1 MRLHTL
7 TGFIFSLF
15 CNIPCIAFSQTSPPA
30 PDVLTEFSANSWGAG
45 AEGAT
50 ANVFNDTSRVRVGS
64 ASIRFETNG
73 GFDTWMFSPPN
84 RNANW
89 DFGSSGGIAFWIYAE
104 NNNIG
109 FQNGSPWVRFYS
121 GTNNYLELRSTREI
135 LNEARNNW
143 IELRIPFT
151 GNSDWQLTRVG
162 SPNLSNVSHIEIHAD
177 TWDYGFRYWIDG
189 MRFNLPIAPPNG
201 QMAIAGNNK
210 VTLSWLPV
218 TDSRFQRYE
227 IYRGNQPFQNI
238 TSMIP
243 IGTVNN
249 INQTQYDDL
258 TALNGVRY
266 HYAVALRLN
275 GGLLSTEVNS
285 IGPRT
290 PYNETDLQVVSIART
305 PRYPRY
311 DPIYNVYQVTEPS
324 GFGPYIFS
332 VATGLGSEQ
341 NANTQRW
348 PNIGSNVTYTATV
361 RNRGTNNWS
370 GALNLRWYVDNAL
383 ISQQTPNV
391 SLTPGQT
398 TTFTLNRTW
407 DGASH
412 DIRFEINVNDAR
424 SSNNSLTVNTKSVGF
439 LSYIDLSYIENFRE
453 STVDYPQAATNDF
466 IDWLNRHMARFNELF
481 AQAGTPKRV
490 HFEVL
495 QTLRD
500 TDPNPGINTIFFA
513 VFPFRYLANDGSLR
527 LSGYYHPDDD
537 IDYGLLHEMG
547 HQLGLIDLYQLNTS
561 PEQNQVNQTG
571 YSAIACLMNGVSPFL
586 SEHSA
591 RAMTHWYETAHGY
604 YGQYLY
610 SMPETVKMRFLG
622 RDGRPL
628 TNASVKIYQK
638 CERPG
643 VGSVITNQIKAQGTT
658 DANGEYVLPNVPL
671 NPNLVPAAFNGDRL
685 RNNPFG
691 YVAVVGTNGLLLLRI
706 EKDGFVDYAWL
717 DITEVNNAY
726 WRGQTNIAT
735 FERTL
740 SLGGPIQTCTPVDM
754 TEGNAASWTSWAQDG
769 QISLFNDTNRRRVGN
784 SSLRMEATG
793 GFDNY
798 VRYPSDRQA
807 RWNLTGVQG
816 IRMHC
821 FAVNPNLGFQNNSP
835 WIRLGGA
842 NGYIELRPTFDILNQ
857 AIGQWREFYI
867 PLNGNATWQRTQ
879 SGTVTLSNINYIE
892 IHADTWGAGFTLW
905 LDGVSFDPPLRCP
918 GDVDGDGC
926 VNDVDLLRV
935 LFAFGQSGSNL
946 PEDLNRNGIV
956 DDADLL
962 EVLFNFGD
970 GC

>member
-1 MRLHTL
+1 MNLPKLGAFT
-7 TGFIFSLF
+7 ISL
-15 CNIPCIAFSQTSPPA
+15 CCIIPFTALCQTSPPG
-30 PDVLTEFSANSWGAG
+30 PDVLTEFSVNSWGAG
-45 AEGAT
+45 AENAT
-50 ANVFNDTSRVRVGS
+50 ANVFNDTTRVRVGS

-73 GFDTWMFSPPN
+73 GFDTWMFTPPN

-121 GTNNYLELRSTREI
+121 GTGNYLELRATREI

-143 IELRIPFT
+143 IELRIPFS
-151 GNSDWQLTRVG
+151 GNRDWRLTRVG
-162 SPNLSNVSHIEIHAD
+162 NPNLNNVSHIEVHAD
-177 TWDYGFRYWIDG
+177 TWEYGFRYWIDG
-189 MRFNLPIAPPNG
+189 MRFDLPIAPPNG

-227 IYRGNQPFQNI
+227 IYRSSQPFQNI
-238 TSMIP
+238 TGMTP
-243 IGTVNN
+243 IGTVTN
-249 INQTQYDDL
+249 INQTQFDDL
-258 TALNGVRY
+258 NALNGVRY

-275 GGLLSTEVNS
+275 NGMLSTEVSS

-311 DPIYNVYQVTEPS
+311 DPIYNVYEVTEPS

-332 VATGLGSEQ
+332 VATGLGSGQ

-348 PNIGSNVTYTATV
+348 PNIGSTVTYTATV
-361 RNRGTNNWS
+361 RNRGTNNWN
-370 GALNLRWYVDNAL
+370 GGLNIRWYVDNTL
-383 ISQQTPNV
+383 VSQQTFSVN
-391 SLTPGQT
+391 LTPGQT

-407 DGASH
+407 DGAAH
-412 DIRFEINVNDAR
+412 DIRFEINLSDAR

-466 IDWLNRHMARFNELF
+466 IDWLNRHMQRFNELF

-500 TDPNPGINTIFFA
+500 TDPNPNINTIFFA
-513 VFPFRYLANDGSLR
+513 VFPFRYQAHEGNLR

-537 IDYGLLHEMG
+537 IDYGLLHEKA
-547 HQLGLIDLYQLNTS
+547 HQLGLIDLYHLNTA

-571 YSAIACLMNGVSPFL
+571 YSAVACLMNGVSPFL

-591 RAMTHWYETAHGY
+591 RAMTHWYNTAHGY

-622 RDGRPL
+622 SDGSPL
-628 TNASVKIYQK
+628 SNATVKIYQK

-740 SLGGPIQTCTPVDM
+740 SLGGPIQTCTPLDM

-769 QISLFNDTNRRRVGN
+769 QISLFNDTSQRRAGN
-784 SSLRMEATG
+784 SSLRIEATG
-793 GFDNY
+793 GSDNY
-798 VRYPSDRQA
+798 VRYPGDRQG
-807 RWNLTGVQG
+807 RWDLTNVAAINL
-816 IRMHC
+816 HC
-821 FAVNPNLGFQNNSP
+821 FAENPNPGFQNNSP

-857 AIGQWREFYI
+857 AIGRWREFVVPI
-867 PLNGNATWQRTQ
+867 NGNATWRRTQ
-879 SGTVTLSNINYIE
+879 YGTISLSDINYIQ
-892 IHADTWGAGFTLW
+892 IHADTWGEGFTLW
-905 LDGVSFDPPLRCP
+905 LDGVSFYPPLRCP

-926 VNDVDLLRV
+926 VDDVDLLRV
-935 LFAFGQSGSNL
+935 LFAFGQRGSNL
-946 PEDLNRNGIV
+946 PEDLNRNWIV

-962 EVLFNFGD
+962 EILLNFGT